1 MCAAKRTSS
10 QQELEQLSAAVRSRF
25 QAEKR
30 VLTFDEY
37 LAELLAHPSRH
48 SRDAARYLRDCV
60 DSYGSYDVERPTGTV
75 RRFRLFDQ
83 EFVDQGEGGPH
94 VRLAG
99 HEELQN
105 AFYRAVANFVREG
118 RANKLILLHGPNGS
132 AKSTFADCVMRALEH
147 YSSTDDGASYRFSWV
162 FSRSV
167 EERSIGFGGTARGAG
182 ALESLAHL
190 DPEKISAKLVSELRE
205 HPLLLL
211 PLEERR
217 TLLKRAYEA
226 AGVQEAPPDWLF
238 NGRLGRKNA
247 AIFDALLASYGGEL
261 RRVLSHV
268 QVERFYVSRRYR
280 TAAVTI

>member
-105 AFYRAVANFVREG
+105 AFYRALANFVREG
-118 RANKLILLHGPNGS
+118 RS
-132 AKSTFADCVMRALEH
+132 
-147 YSSTDDGASYRFSWV
+147 
-162 FSRSV
+162 
-167 EERSIGFGGTARGAG
+167 
-182 ALESLAHL
+182 
-190 DPEKISAKLVSELRE
+190 
-205 HPLLLL
+205 
-211 PLEERR
+211 EERR
-217 TLLKRAYEA
+217 VGKE
-226 AGVQEAPPDWLF
+226 W
-238 NGRLGRKNA
+238 
-247 AIFDALLASYGGEL
+247 
-261 RRVLSHV
+261 RR
-268 QVERFYVSRRYR
+268 RRSPYH
-280 TAAVTI
+280 